1 MPNRPVPTNLVRT
14 AVLGGFVV
22 AVALLIAALAEVT
35 IPFIFALIIAFVL
48 TPPVNLLRS
57 RLRLPRPVAAPI
69 VYLAFLGIL
78 IGIGFGLA
86 PVIAQQAASLIENLE
101 GSFAEISGAIEAG
114 PIIAVGDFQIDL
126 ASALD
131 NPDVNLEA
139 ALGQLAT
146 GTLGLATQVFSLA
159 AAAILTL
166 FIGFYLLLDGER
178 ISRYIHG
185 LIPSA
190 YRDDVERMLGDL
202 SLAIKTYLF
211 FQLLLA
217 VIVWIITTLILL
229 ALGVP
234 NAFILGLLAGIL
246 EVVPII
252 GPILASIPAI
262 ILALFQ
268 GSLVW
273 PIEGIP
279 FALLV
284 AGAYIVIQQIEG
296 NVLIPQIMGRGV
308 NLHPVVIIFGILAGA
323 SLAGIIGIFLAA
335 PLIASLRIIAGY
347 IKDWLFPPADAETI
361 QSGSAAGPTAE
372 I

>member
-1 MPNRPVPTNLVRT
+1 M
-14 AVLGGFVV
+14 
-22 AVALLIAALAEVT
+22 
-35 IPFIFALIIAFVL
+35 
-48 TPPVNLLRS
+48 
-57 RLRLPRPVAAPI
+57 
-69 VYLAFLGIL
+69 
-78 IGIGFGLA
+78 
-86 PVIAQQAASLIENLE
+86 
-101 GSFAEISGAIEAG
+101 
-114 PIIAVGDFQIDL
+114 
-126 ASALD
+126 
-131 NPDVNLEA
+131 
-139 ALGQLAT
+139 
-146 GTLGLATQVFSLA
+146 ATQVFSLA

-262 ILALFQ
+262 ILALSQ